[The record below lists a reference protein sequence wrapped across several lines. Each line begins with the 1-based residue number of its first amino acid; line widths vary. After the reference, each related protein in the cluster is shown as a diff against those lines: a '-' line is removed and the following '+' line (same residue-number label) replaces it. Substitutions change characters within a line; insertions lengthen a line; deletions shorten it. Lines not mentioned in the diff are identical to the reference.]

1 MKPISE
7 LLMAFFNVLE
17 GYQLIEKITDQL
29 SEQTKRTAFFDY
41 LIASSVDLSTDFLR
55 DFFQSEHG
63 DRDRLKQDY
72 TPDSVCEVIA
82 SQVKDAKYVADI
94 CAGTGA
100 LSLAVLRKNPA
111 AYLHVEELSDRAMPF
126 LLTNLAIR
134 NVSAEVIHCDVLTR
148 QVKAVYLLTAS
159 EKYSTIEK
167 TDILPP
173 AREFD
178 YVVMNP
184 PYSLKWSPVAQLF
197 NENFG
202 LPPKNYADF
211 QFVLYGLSLLADH
224 GKLFAVLP
232 HGVLF
237 RSNAEGA
244 IRTKIC
250 EARLLDSV
258 IGLPDNLFMNT
269 GIPVCILGL
278 KQGKTDDKTIF
289 IEASKQCKKQGPIN
303 IMTSEHLAKVI
314 STLENRAVVDKFS
327 SLISLDELKT
337 NDFNLNIP
345 RYVDTY
351 VPPPE
356 ISLSLDE
363 FISEIREIRK
373 QELIAEARL
382 LNGLMQLVGF
392 SPKEVKEIITWKS
405 ENSLLMKSLKL
416 SNQEKEKS
424 TQLALF

>member
-7 LLMAFFNVLE
+7 LLMTFFNVLE

-29 SEQTKRTAFFDY
+29 SEQTKRSEFFDY
-41 LIASSVDLSTDFLR
+41 LIASGVDLSTDFLR

-100 LSLAVLRKNPA
+100 LSLAVLRKNPK

-134 NVSAEVIHCDVLTR
+134 NVSAEVVHCDVLTQ

-167 TDILPP
+167 TDTLPT
-173 AREFD
+173 ARKFD
-178 YVVMNP
+178 HVVMNP
-184 PYSLKWSPVAQLF
+184 PYSLKWTPAAQSF
-197 NENFG
+197 NEGFG
-202 LPPKNYADF
+202 LPPKNYADM

-224 GKLFAVLP
+224 GNLFAVLP

-244 IRTKIC
+244 IRAKVC

-278 KQGKTDDKTIF
+278 KKNKEDDKTIF

-303 IMTSEHLAKVI
+303 IMTSDHLAKVI
-314 STLENRAVVDKFS
+314 STLGERTAVDKFS
-327 SLISLDELKT
+327 SLISLDELQK
-337 NDFNLNIP
+337 NEFNLNIP

-351 VPPPE
+351 EPPPE
-356 ISLSLDE
+356 ISLSL
-363 FISEIREIRK
+363 SEMIPEIRK
-373 QELIAEARL
+373 IRNQELIAEASL
-382 LNGLMQLVGF
+382 LNGLMQVVGF
-392 SPKEVKEIITWKS
+392 SPKEVKEIIAWKS
-405 ENSLLMKSLKL
+405 ENSYLRKSLNLKT
-416 SNQEKEKS
+416 QEKGKNI
-424 TQLALF
+424 QLELL

>member
-1 MKPISE
+1 MKSISE
-7 LLMAFFNVLE
+7 LLMTFFNVTE

-29 SEQTKRTAFFDY
+29 SEQTKKTEFFDY
-41 LIASSVDLSTDFLR
+41 LIACGVNLSTDFLR

-63 DRDRLKQDY
+63 DRERLKQDY
-72 TPDSVCEVIA
+72 TPDSVCEIIA
-82 SQVKDAKYVADI
+82 SQVKDAKNVADI

-100 LSLAVLRKNPA
+100 LSLAILRKSPQVF
-111 AYLHVEELSDRAMPF
+111 LHLEELSDRAMPF

-134 NVSAEVIHCDVLTR
+134 NVSAEVLHCDVLTQ

-167 TDILPP
+167 TDTLPT
-173 AREFD
+173 ARKFD
-178 YVVMNP
+178 HVVMNP
-184 PYSLKWSPVAQLF
+184 PYSLKWTPAAQYF
-197 NENFG
+197 NAGFG
-202 LPPKNYADF
+202 LPPKSYADF
-211 QFVLYGLSLLADH
+211 QFVLYGLNLLADH

-244 IRTKIC
+244 IRVKIC

-278 KQGKTDDKTIF
+278 KKDKEDDKTIF
-289 IEASKQCKKQGPIN
+289 IEASKQCKKQSPIN
-303 IMTSEHLAKVI
+303 IMTGDHLAKVI
-314 STLENRAVVDKFS
+314 STLKNRAVIDKFS
-327 SLISLDELKT
+327 SLISLDELQK
-337 NDFNLNIP
+337 NEFNLNIP

-351 VPPPE
+351 EPPPQIDLVE
-356 ISLSLDE
+356 VLSELRD
-363 FISEIREIRK
+363 ICH
-373 QELIAEARL
+373 QELIAEAEFL
-382 LNGLMQLVGF
+382 AQIMQLTGF
-392 SPKEVKEIITWKS
+392 SVNEVQEILKWKH
-405 ENSLLMKSLKL
+405 ENIHCVKLLKL
-416 SNQEKEKS
+416 NAPKTGND